1 MFVNLK
7 EIMSGGSMVCR
18 NFTKEETVIVS
29 FLLRAA
35 KKDDFC
41 ISNFISETQCSDM
54 KDGGMGSLHFMPRGQ
69 MVAND
74 DREFDY
80 EMRACH
86 FMDEDGVLVC
96 VALYADS
103 VGLPFELDVWKVD
116 FSPLIRMPNEE
127 IELILDAMLP

>member
-35 KKDDFC
+35 KKDDFY

-80 EMRACH
+80 EMRPCH

-103 VGLPFELDVWKVD
+103 VGLPFELDVWKVN

-127 IELILDAMLP
+127 SELILDAMLP

>member
-1 MFVNLK
+1 
-7 EIMSGGSMVCR
+7 MVCR

-35 KKDDFC
+35 KKGDFY

-74 DREFDY
+74 DREFGY
-80 EMRACH
+80 EMSACH
-86 FMDEDGVLVC
+86 FTDKDGVLVS

-103 VGLPFELDVWKVD
+103 LGRPLELDVWKVD

-127 IELILDAMLP
+127 SELILDAMLP